1 MIELF
6 RIGFLQIT
14 LIDVL
19 DIGIV
24 TILFFALYSVLRDT
38 IAVRIL
44 LGFILMLIV
53 SFITQSLNL
62 KALNW
67 ILRAIADIWL
77 IAFIIL
83 FQPEIRRVLLM
94 ITRTKLFRVI
104 VKRNLSQTLDHIVE
118 AVKELSDRH
127 VGALL
132 VFPRSQNIKM
142 TIDTGIPIQALVSSE
157 LLLSVFNPKSPLH
170 DGAVIIEN
178 DMITAAKCVLP
189 LSTMSR
195 NDLGNLGTRHRAALG
210 LSEQSD
216 AVIVV
221 VSEET
226 GAISL
231 AREGHLTQQIGIK
244 TFPTLLQ
251 KYLSSGTIA
260 DTE

>member
-260 DTE
+260 DKE

>member
-104 VKRNLSQTLDHIVE
+104 VKRNLSQT
-118 AVKELSDRH
+118 K
-127 VGALL
+127 
-132 VFPRSQNIKM
+132 
-142 TIDTGIPIQALVSSE
+142 
-157 LLLSVFNPKSPLH
+157 
-170 DGAVIIEN
+170 
-178 DMITAAKCVLP
+178 
-189 LSTMSR
+189 
-195 NDLGNLGTRHRAALG
+195 
-210 LSEQSD
+210 
-216 AVIVV
+216 
-221 VSEET
+221 
-226 GAISL
+226 
-231 AREGHLTQQIGIK
+231 
-244 TFPTLLQ
+244 
-251 KYLSSGTIA
+251 
-260 DTE
+260 

>member
-83 FQPEIRRVLLM
+83 FQPEIRRV
-94 ITRTKLFRVI
+94 
-104 VKRNLSQTLDHIVE
+104 
-118 AVKELSDRH
+118 
-127 VGALL
+127 
-132 VFPRSQNIKM
+132 
-142 TIDTGIPIQALVSSE
+142 
-157 LLLSVFNPKSPLH
+157 
-170 DGAVIIEN
+170 
-178 DMITAAKCVLP
+178 
-189 LSTMSR
+189 
-195 NDLGNLGTRHRAALG
+195 
-210 LSEQSD
+210 
-216 AVIVV
+216 
-221 VSEET
+221 
-226 GAISL
+226 
-231 AREGHLTQQIGIK
+231 
-244 TFPTLLQ
+244 
-251 KYLSSGTIA
+251 
-260 DTE
+260 

>member
-83 FQPEIRRVLLM
+83 FQPEIRRVLLI

>member
-1 MIELF
+1 
-6 RIGFLQIT
+6 
-14 LIDVL
+14 
-19 DIGIV
+19 
-24 TILFFALYSVLRDT
+24 DT

-83 FQPEIRRVLLM
+83 FQPEIRRVLLLV
-94 ITRTKLFRVI
+94 TRTKLFRVI

-157 LLLSVFNPKSPLH
+157 LLLSLFNPKSPLH

-216 AVIVV
+216 AVIVI

-231 AREGHLTQQIGIK
+231 AREGHLTQQVGIK

-251 KYLSSGTIA
+251 KYLSSGTISDA
-260 DTE
+260 E

>member
-104 VKRNLSQTLDHIVE
+104 VKRNLSQTLDQIVE

-216 AVIVV
+216 AVIVI

-260 DTE
+260 DKE

>member
-24 TILFFALYSVLRDT
+24 TILFFSLYTVLRDT

-83 FQPEIRRVLLM
+83 FQPEIRRVLLL

-157 LLLSVFNPKSPLH
+157 LLLSLFNPKSPLH

-216 AVIVV
+216 AVIVI

-231 AREGHLTQQIGIK
+231 AREGHLTQQVGIK

-251 KYLSSGTIA
+251 KYLSSGTISDA
-260 DTE
+260 E

>member
-83 FQPEIRRVLLM
+83 FQPEIRRVLLV

-104 VKRNLSQTLDHIVE
+104 VK
-118 AVKELSDRH
+118 KY
-127 VGALL
+127 
-132 VFPRSQNIKM
+132 F
-142 TIDTGIPIQALVSSE
+142 TISE
-157 LLLSVFNPKSPLH
+157 
-170 DGAVIIEN
+170 
-178 DMITAAKCVLP
+178 
-189 LSTMSR
+189 
-195 NDLGNLGTRHRAALG
+195 
-210 LSEQSD
+210 
-216 AVIVV
+216 
-221 VSEET
+221 
-226 GAISL
+226 
-231 AREGHLTQQIGIK
+231 
-244 TFPTLLQ
+244 
-251 KYLSSGTIA
+251 
-260 DTE
+260 

>member
-83 FQPEIRRVLLM
+83 FQPEIRRVLLV

-104 VKRNLSQTLDHIVE
+104 VKKIFHNL
-118 AVKELSDRH
+118 
-127 VGALL
+127 
-132 VFPRSQNIKM
+132 
-142 TIDTGIPIQALVSSE
+142 
-157 LLLSVFNPKSPLH
+157 
-170 DGAVIIEN
+170 
-178 DMITAAKCVLP
+178 
-189 LSTMSR
+189 
-195 NDLGNLGTRHRAALG
+195 
-210 LSEQSD
+210 
-216 AVIVV
+216 
-221 VSEET
+221 
-226 GAISL
+226 
-231 AREGHLTQQIGIK
+231 
-244 TFPTLLQ
+244 
-251 KYLSSGTIA
+251 
-260 DTE
+260 

>member
-83 FQPEIRRVLLM
+83 FQPEIRRVLLL

-104 VKRNLSQTLDHIVE
+104 VKKNISQSLNDIVE

-127 VGALL
+127 VGALI

-142 TIDTGIPIQALVSSE
+142 TIDTGVPIQALVSSE

-195 NDLGNLGTRHRAALG
+195 SDLGNLGTRHRAALG

-216 AVIVV
+216 AVIVI

-226 GAISL
+226 GSISI

-244 TFPTLLQ
+244 TFPGLLE
-251 KYLSSGTIA
+251 KYLSSGAIS
-260 DTE
+260 DTD

>member
-24 TILFFALYSVLRDT
+24 TILFFSLYTVLRDT

-83 FQPEIRRVLLM
+83 FQPEIRRVLLLV
-94 ITRTKLFRVI
+94 TRTKLFRVI

-118 AVKELSDRH
+118 DLVELFFLH
-127 VGALL
+127 ILL
-132 VFPRSQNIKM
+132 N
-142 TIDTGIPIQALVSSE
+142 T
-157 LLLSVFNPKSPLH
+157 H
-170 DGAVIIEN
+170 DNA
-178 DMITAAKCVLP
+178 
-189 LSTMSR
+189 
-195 NDLGNLGTRHRAALG
+195 
-210 LSEQSD
+210 
-216 AVIVV
+216 
-221 VSEET
+221 
-226 GAISL
+226 
-231 AREGHLTQQIGIK
+231 
-244 TFPTLLQ
+244 
-251 KYLSSGTIA
+251 
-260 DTE
+260 